1 MVAVGR
7 RPGHSLPELIVAVVF
22 LATTAAAVGS
32 LALVGARRT
41 AAAARQQ
48 VAVRT
53 AEVVLDSVLAEPPV
67 VPGAATYGPHVARWT
82 PDGAS
87 GARVTVT
94 GLERAVRVTLYGRT
108 RLAVPVLPDEAMDSV
123 AAFVAGSPP

>member
-1 MVAVGR
+1 MVAGVR
-7 RPGHSLPELIVAVVF
+7 RPGHSLPELMVAVVF

-41 AAAARQQ
+41 AAAADRQ

-67 VPGAATYGPHVARWT
+67 VPGVATRGPHVVRWT
-82 PDGAS
+82 PEGAS

-94 GLERAVRVTLYGRT
+94 GPAGGVRVTLYGRAA
-108 RLAVPVLPDEAMDSV
+108 RPVPVLPDEAMDSV